1 MTEINHA
8 LEGVEEDQDATIELS
23 AEQVAI
29 LRKAGIH
36 F

>member
-1 MTEINHA
+1 MTEINTA
-8 LEGVEEDQDATIELS
+8 LEGVEEGQGATIELT

-29 LRKAGIH
+29 LRKAGLN